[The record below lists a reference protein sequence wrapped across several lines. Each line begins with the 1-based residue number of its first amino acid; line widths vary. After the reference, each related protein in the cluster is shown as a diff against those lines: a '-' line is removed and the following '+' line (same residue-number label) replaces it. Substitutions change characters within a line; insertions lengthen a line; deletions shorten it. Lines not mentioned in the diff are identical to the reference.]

1 MQRSYLQVSL
11 PGVLHVPHGAAVDL
25 LQTLL
30 SPLVL
35 RLQLVQLHP
44 QVLPLLAELVLEL
57 QQRRLGLGQLHLQT
71 LLQQGDLQVAR
82 GKNDMDVSGGSK
94 GGEGEVFLGRAT
106 SIRSDKLG
114 HGVSIFVPLN
124 IKVISAKLNK

>member
-1 MQRSYLQVSL
+1 MFHRAYLKVSL

-44 QVLPLLAELVLEL
+44 QVLPLLTELVLEL
-57 QQRRLGLGQLHLQT
+57 LQ
-71 LLQQGDLQVAR
+71 
-82 GKNDMDVSGGSK
+82 
-94 GGEGEVFLGRAT
+94 
-106 SIRSDKLG
+106 
-114 HGVSIFVPLN
+114 
-124 IKVISAKLNK
+124 